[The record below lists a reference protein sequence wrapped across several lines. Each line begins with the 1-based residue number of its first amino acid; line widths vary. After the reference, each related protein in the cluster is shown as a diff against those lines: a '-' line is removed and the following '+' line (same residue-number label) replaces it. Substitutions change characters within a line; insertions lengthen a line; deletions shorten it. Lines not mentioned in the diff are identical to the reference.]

1 MVAVTD
7 SPFPRMV
14 FSLPI
19 SDEPGMHRGVLEHG
33 DGWWSVVKFR
43 LALAKSGASRVV
55 TEESK
60 FNFDQAAET
69 AARSVSNKPGITKMQ
84 GRQMSAAFLTLLV
97 GLGAIKLEDLSD
109 AKPD

>member
-1 MVAVTD
+1 
-7 SPFPRMV
+7 MV